1 MSGESLRALGLPSG
15 RDEAWKYAARTLS
28 RRDWWSAPADALSLP
43 EKAAID
49 AAVLPVEAPVL
60 VFAGGH
66 AVPRALG
73 GFGALPA
80 GVSLRPLAEE
90 AVKAP
95 MGDSGEHRVAAIA
108 AATTPG
114 AWELAVAANVD
125 AGSLQLLHLPAP
137 GAGALVLRI
146 RLARGARL
154 QLLESL
160 ADGESAPLTSGA
172 SGNIPANSA
181 AIIPANSAVNAAP
194 ATLIRWLQVQLADGA
209 SLTHAIV
216 QQLPLDAALLEQLDI
231 SVGRD
236 ATYLALP
243 LSLGAQAAHTAAH
256 LSLDGPMACG
266 HWQQFLRVDG
276 NQHTDVQLT
285 VTHAAANTT
294 STQAVRALAGGR
306 SRGAFSGKVVMPP
319 SAHGAD
325 SAQSI
330 RNLLLSATAE
340 LDTRPQLE
348 IHVDDVKASH
358 GSTTGSLDQQALFYL
373 RSRGIGEQE
382 ARRLLMQAFAADVIA
397 RLPWP
402 SLREW
407 LATRVLP

>member
-1 MSGESLRALGLPSG
+1 MSSDTLRALGLPTG

-28 RRDWWSAPADALSLP
+28 RRDWWSAPTDALSLP
-43 EKAAID
+43 DKAAID

-95 MGDSGEHRVAAIA
+95 TGDSGEHRVAAIA

-137 GAGALVLRI
+137 GTGALVLRI

-160 ADGESAPLTSGA
+160 ADGESAALA
-172 SGNIPANSA
+172 ANSIA
-181 AIIPANSAVNAAP
+181 ATETDQKPGTAANTP
-194 ATLIRWLQVQLADGA
+194 PPTLTRWLQVQLADGA
-209 SLTHAIV
+209 NLTHAIV
-216 QQLPLDAALLEQLDI
+216 QQLPLDAALLEQLDV

-236 ATYLALP
+236 ASYLALP
-243 LSLGAQAAHTAAH
+243 MSLGTQAAHTAAH
-256 LSLDGPMACG
+256 VTLEGAGASG

-407 LATRVLP
+407 LAIRVLP

>member
-1 MSGESLRALGLPSG
+1 MSSDTLRALGLPTG

-28 RRDWWSAPADALSLP
+28 RRDWWSAPSDALSLP
-43 EKAAID
+43 DKAAID

-95 MGDSGEHRVAAIA
+95 TGESGEHRIAAIA

-137 GAGALVLRI
+137 GTGALVLRI

-160 ADGESAPLTSGA
+160 ADGESAALATAGKVATEASTTPGTAANTPPPTLT
-172 SGNIPANSA
+172 
-181 AIIPANSAVNAAP
+181 
-194 ATLIRWLQVQLADGA
+194 RWLQVQLADGA
-209 SLTHAIV
+209 NLTHAIV
-216 QQLPLDAALLEQLDI
+216 QQLPLDAALLEQLDV

-236 ATYLALP
+236 ATYLGLP
-243 LSLGAQAAHTAAH
+243 MSLGTQAAHTAAH
-256 LSLDGPMACG
+256 VALDGAGGSG

-330 RNLLLSATAE
+330 RNLLLSTTAE

-358 GSTTGSLDQQALFYL
+358 GSTTGSLDEQALFYL

>member
-1 MSGESLRALGLPSG
+1 MSSDTLRALGLPTG

-28 RRDWWSAPADALSLP
+28 RRDWWSAPTDALSLP
-43 EKAAID
+43 DKAAID

-90 AVKAP
+90 AIKAP
-95 MGDSGEHRVAAIA
+95 TGDSGEHRVAAIA

-137 GAGALVLRI
+137 GTGALVLRI

-160 ADGESAPLTSGA
+160 ADGESAALA
-172 SGNIPANSA
+172 ANSIA
-181 AIIPANSAVNAAP
+181 ATETDQKPGTAANTP
-194 ATLIRWLQVQLADGA
+194 PPTLTRWLQVQLADGA
-209 SLTHAIV
+209 NLTHAIV
-216 QQLPLDAALLEQLDI
+216 QQLPLDAALLEQLDV

-236 ATYLALP
+236 ASYLALP
-243 LSLGAQAAHTAAH
+243 MSLGTQAAHTAAH
-256 LSLDGPMACG
+256 VALEGAGASG

-285 VTHAAANTT
+285 VTHTAANTV

-407 LATRVLP
+407 LAIRVLP

>member
-1 MSGESLRALGLPSG
+1 MSSDTLRALGLPTG

-28 RRDWWSAPADALSLP
+28 RRDWWSAPTDALSLP
-43 EKAAID
+43 DKAAID

-90 AVKAP
+90 AIKAP
-95 MGDSGEHRVAAIA
+95 TGDSGEHRVAAIA

-137 GAGALVLRI
+137 GTGALVLRI

-160 ADGESAPLTSGA
+160 ADGESAALA
-172 SGNIPANSA
+172 ANSIA
-181 AIIPANSAVNAAP
+181 ATETDQKPGTAANTP
-194 ATLIRWLQVQLADGA
+194 PPTLTRWLQVQLADGA
-209 SLTHAIV
+209 NLTHAIV
-216 QQLPLDAALLEQLDI
+216 QQLPLDAALLEQLDV

-243 LSLGAQAAHTAAH
+243 MSLGTQAAHTAAH
-256 LSLDGPMACG
+256 VALEGAGASG

-285 VTHAAANTT
+285 VTHTAANTV

-407 LATRVLP
+407 LAIRVLP

>member
-1 MSGESLRALGLPSG
+1 MSSDTLRALGLPTG

-28 RRDWWSAPADALSLP
+28 RRDWWSAPSDALSLP
-43 EKAAID
+43 DKAAID

-80 GVSLRPLAEE
+80 GVSLRPLAED

-95 MGDSGEHRVAAIA
+95 TGDSGEHRVAAIA

-137 GAGALVLRI
+137 GTGALVLRI

-160 ADGESAPLTSGA
+160 ADGESAALGTNGKVATEADTTLGAAANTPPPTLT
-172 SGNIPANSA
+172 
-181 AIIPANSAVNAAP
+181 
-194 ATLIRWLQVQLADGA
+194 RWLQVQLADGA
-209 SLTHAIV
+209 NLTHAIV
-216 QQLPLDAALLEQLDI
+216 QQLPLDAALLEQLDV

-236 ATYLALP
+236 ATYLGLP
-243 LSLGAQAAHTAAH
+243 MSLGTQAAHTAAH
-256 LSLDGPMACG
+256 VALEGAGASG

-319 SAHGAD
+319 SGHGAD

-358 GSTTGSLDQQALFYL
+358 GSTTGSLDEQALFYL

-402 SLREW
+402 NLREW
-407 LATRVLP
+407 LAARVLP

>member
-1 MSGESLRALGLPSG
+1 MSIDNLRALGLPSG

-28 RRDWWSAPADALSLP
+28 RRDWWSAPSDALSLP
-43 EKAAID
+43 DKAAID

-80 GVSLRPLAEE
+80 GVSLRPLSED

-95 MGDSGEHRVAAIA
+95 TGDSGEQRIAAIAAIA

-137 GAGALVLRI
+137 GTGALVLRI

-160 ADGESAPLTSGA
+160 ADGESALAGATSAAGSA
-172 SGNIPANSA
+172 TGSAANS
-181 AIIPANSAVNAAP
+181 PAP
-194 ATLIRWLQVQLADGA
+194 TLTRWLQVQLVDGA

-216 QQLPLDAALLEQLDI
+216 QQLPLDAALLEQLDV

-236 ATYLALP
+236 ATYLGLP
-243 LSLGAQAAHTAAH
+243 VSLGAQAAHTAAH
-256 LSLDGPMACG
+256 LSLEGPGAFG

-358 GSTTGSLDQQALFYL
+358 GSTTGSLDEQALFYL

>member
-1 MSGESLRALGLPSG
+1 MSSDTLRALGLPTG

-28 RRDWWSAPADALSLP
+28 RRDWWSAPTDALSLP
-43 EKAAID
+43 NKAAID

-95 MGDSGEHRVAAIA
+95 TGDSGEHRVAAIA

-137 GAGALVLRI
+137 GTGALVLRI

-160 ADGESAPLTSGA
+160 ADGESAALA
-172 SGNIPANSA
+172 ANSIA
-181 AIIPANSAVNAAP
+181 ATETDQKPGTAANTP
-194 ATLIRWLQVQLADGA
+194 PPTLTRWLQVQLADGA
-209 SLTHAIV
+209 NLTHAIV
-216 QQLPLDAALLEQLDI
+216 QQLPLDAALLEQLDV

-236 ATYLALP
+236 ASYLALP
-243 LSLGAQAAHTAAH
+243 MSLGTQAAHTAAH
-256 LSLDGPMACG
+256 VALEGAGASG

-285 VTHAAANTT
+285 VTHTAANTV

-407 LATRVLP
+407 LAIRVLP

>member
-1 MSGESLRALGLPSG
+1 MSTDRLRALGLPSG
-15 RDEAWKYAARTLS
+15 RDEEWKYAARALS
-28 RRDWWSAPADALSLP
+28 RRDWWSRPADALSFP
-43 EKAAID
+43 QTAAID
-49 AAVLPVEAPVL
+49 AARLPMEGPVL

-80 GVSLRPLAEE
+80 GVSLRPLPEDALVVPDD
-90 AVKAP
+90 AV
-95 MGDSGEHRVAAIA
+95 GSTRVAAIA
-108 AATTPG
+108 ASTTPG
-114 AWELAVAANVD
+114 AWELSVAANVD

-160 ADGESAPLTSGA
+160 ADGAASATATETATSAGSEA
-172 SGNIPANSA
+172 GTA
-181 AIIPANSAVNAAP
+181 ATAAP
-194 ATLIRWLQVQLADGA
+194 PTLTRWLQVQLAEEA
-209 SLTHAIV
+209 NLTHATV
-216 QQLPLDAALLEQLDI
+216 QQLPVNAALLEQVDV
-231 SVGRD
+231 SVGRN
-236 ATYLALP
+236 ATYSGLP
-243 LSLGAQAAHTAAH
+243 VTLGAQAAHTAAH
-256 LSLDGPMACG
+256 LSLDGAGANG

-276 NQHTDVQLT
+276 SQHTDVQLT
-285 VTHAAANTT
+285 VTHAAAQTT

-306 SRGAFSGKVVMPP
+306 ARGAFSGKVVMPP
-319 SAHGAD
+319 VAHGAD

-330 RNLLLSATAE
+330 RNLLLSAAAE

-358 GSTTGSLDQQALFYL
+358 GSTTGSLDEQSLFYL

-382 ARRLLMQAFAADVIA
+382 ARRLLTQAFAADVIA

-402 SLREW
+402 ALREW
-407 LATRVLP
+407 LSARVLP

>member
-1 MSGESLRALGLPSG
+1 MSSDTLRALGLPTG

-28 RRDWWSAPADALSLP
+28 RRDWWSAPTDALSLP
-43 EKAAID
+43 GKAAID

-95 MGDSGEHRVAAIA
+95 TGDSGEHRVAAIA

-137 GAGALVLRI
+137 GTGALVLRI

-160 ADGESAPLTSGA
+160 ADGESAALA
-172 SGNIPANSA
+172 ANSIA
-181 AIIPANSAVNAAP
+181 ATETDQKPGTAANTP
-194 ATLIRWLQVQLADGA
+194 PPTLTRWLQVQLADGA
-209 SLTHAIV
+209 NLTHAIV
-216 QQLPLDAALLEQLDI
+216 QQLPLDAALLEQLDV

-236 ATYLALP
+236 ASYLALP
-243 LSLGAQAAHTAAH
+243 MSLGTQAAHTAAH
-256 LSLDGPMACG
+256 VTLEGAGASG

-407 LATRVLP
+407 LAIRVLP

>member
-1 MSGESLRALGLPSG
+1 MSIDNLRALGLPSG

-28 RRDWWSAPADALSLP
+28 RRDWWSAPSDALSLP
-43 EKAAID
+43 DKAAID

-80 GVSLRPLAEE
+80 GVSLRPLSED

-95 MGDSGEHRVAAIA
+95 TGDSGEQRIAAIA

-137 GAGALVLRI
+137 GTGALVLRI

-160 ADGESAPLTSGA
+160 ADGESALAGATSAAGSA
-172 SGNIPANSA
+172 TGSAANS
-181 AIIPANSAVNAAP
+181 PAP
-194 ATLIRWLQVQLADGA
+194 TLTRWLQVQLADGA

-216 QQLPLDAALLEQLDI
+216 QQLPLDAALLEQLDV

-236 ATYLALP
+236 ATYLGLP
-243 LSLGAQAAHTAAH
+243 VSLGAQAAHTAAH
-256 LSLDGPMACG
+256 LSLEGPGAFG

-285 VTHAAANTT
+285 VTHAGANTT

-358 GSTTGSLDQQALFYL
+358 GSTTGSLDEQALFYL

>member
-1 MSGESLRALGLPSG
+1 MSSDTLRALGLPTG

-28 RRDWWSAPADALSLP
+28 RRDWWSAPSDALSLP
-43 EKAAID
+43 DKAAID

-80 GVSLRPLAEE
+80 GVSLRPLAED

-95 MGDSGEHRVAAIA
+95 TGDSGEHRVAAIA

-137 GAGALVLRI
+137 GTGALVLRI

-160 ADGESAPLTSGA
+160 ADGESAALA
-172 SGNIPANSA
+172 ANSIA
-181 AIIPANSAVNAAP
+181 ATETDQKPGTAANTP
-194 ATLIRWLQVQLADGA
+194 PPTLTRWLQVQLADGA
-209 SLTHAIV
+209 NLTHAIV
-216 QQLPLDAALLEQLDI
+216 QQLPLDAALLEQLDV

-236 ATYLALP
+236 ATYLGLP
-243 LSLGAQAAHTAAH
+243 MSLGTQAAHTAAH
-256 LSLDGPMACG
+256 VALEGAGASG

-319 SAHGAD
+319 SGHGAD

-358 GSTTGSLDQQALFYL
+358 GSTTGSLDEQALFYL

-402 SLREW
+402 NLREW
-407 LATRVLP
+407 LAARVLP

>member
-1 MSGESLRALGLPSG
+1 MSSDTLRALGLPTG

-28 RRDWWSAPADALSLP
+28 RRDWWSAPTDALSLP
-43 EKAAID
+43 DKAAID

-95 MGDSGEHRVAAIA
+95 TGDSGEHRVAAIA

-137 GAGALVLRI
+137 GTGALVLRI

-160 ADGESAPLTSGA
+160 ADGESAALA
-172 SGNIPANSA
+172 ANSIA
-181 AIIPANSAVNAAP
+181 ATETDQKPGTAANTP
-194 ATLIRWLQVQLADGA
+194 PPTLTRWLQVQLADGA
-209 SLTHAIV
+209 NLTHAIV
-216 QQLPLDAALLEQLDI
+216 QQLPLDAALLEQLDV

-243 LSLGAQAAHTAAH
+243 MSLGTQAAHTAAH
-256 LSLDGPMACG
+256 VTLEGAGASG

-407 LATRVLP
+407 LAIRVLP

>member
-1 MSGESLRALGLPSG
+1 MSTESLRTLGLPSG
-15 RDEAWKYAARTLS
+15 RDEEWKYAARTLA
-28 RRDWWSAPADALSLP
+28 RRDWWTAPSDTLSFP

-49 AAVLPVEAPVL
+49 AAVLPIEAPVL

-66 AVPRALG
+66 AVPRELG
-73 GFGALPA
+73 GFGSLPT
-80 GVSLRPLAEE
+80 GVSLRPLPEDAI
-90 AVKAP
+90 KAP
-95 MGDSGEHRVAAIA
+95 TGSHGRDRVAAIA
-108 AATTPG
+108 ASTTPG

-137 GAGALVLRI
+137 AAGALVLRI
-146 RLARGARL
+146 RLARGAQL

-160 ADGESAPLTSGA
+160 ADGAVGA
-172 SGNIPANSA
+172 SADTAAAGAAANS
-181 AIIPANSAVNAAP
+181 PAP
-194 ATLIRWLQVQLADGA
+194 TLTRWLQVQLADGA
-209 SLTHAIV
+209 NLTHTMV
-216 QQLPLDAALLEQLDI
+216 QQLPVDAALLEQIDI

-236 ATYLALP
+236 ATYWGLP
-243 LSLGAQAAHTAAH
+243 VALGAQAAHTAAQ
-256 LSLDGPMACG
+256 LMLDGAGANG

-276 NQHTDVQLT
+276 SQHTDVQLT

-306 SRGAFSGKVVMPP
+306 ARGAFSGKVVMPP
-319 SAHGAD
+319 AAHGAD

-348 IHVDDVKASH
+348 IHVDEVKASH
-358 GSTTGSLDQQALFYL
+358 GSTTGSLDEQAIFYL

-402 SLREW
+402 ALREW
-407 LATRVLP
+407 LTARVLP

>member
-1 MSGESLRALGLPSG
+1 MSSDTLRALGLPTG

-28 RRDWWSAPADALSLP
+28 RRDWWSAPTDALSLP
-43 EKAAID
+43 DKAAID

-95 MGDSGEHRVAAIA
+95 TGDSGEHRVAAIA

-137 GAGALVLRI
+137 GTGALVLRI

-160 ADGESAPLTSGA
+160 ADGESAALA
-172 SGNIPANSA
+172 ANSIA
-181 AIIPANSAVNAAP
+181 ATETDQKPGTAANTP
-194 ATLIRWLQVQLADGA
+194 PPTLTRWLQVQLADGA
-209 SLTHAIV
+209 NLTHAIV
-216 QQLPLDAALLEQLDI
+216 QQLPLDAALLEQLDV

-236 ATYLALP
+236 ASYLALP
-243 LSLGAQAAHTAAH
+243 MSLGTQAAHTAAH
-256 LSLDGPMACG
+256 VALEGAGASG

-407 LATRVLP
+407 LAIRVLP

>member
-1 MSGESLRALGLPSG
+1 MSIDNLRALGLPSG

-28 RRDWWSAPADALSLP
+28 RRDWWSAPSDALSLP
-43 EKAAID
+43 DKAAID

-80 GVSLRPLAEE
+80 GVSLRPLSED

-95 MGDSGEHRVAAIA
+95 TGDSGEQRIAAIA

-137 GAGALVLRI
+137 GTGALVLRI

-160 ADGESAPLTSGA
+160 ADGESALAGATSAAGSA
-172 SGNIPANSA
+172 TGSAANS
-181 AIIPANSAVNAAP
+181 PAP
-194 ATLIRWLQVQLADGA
+194 TLTRWLQVQLADGA

-216 QQLPLDAALLEQLDI
+216 QQLPLDAALLEQLDV

-236 ATYLALP
+236 ATYLGLP
-243 LSLGAQAAHTAAH
+243 VSLGAQAAHTAAH
-256 LSLDGPMACG
+256 LSLEGPGAFG

-407 LATRVLP
+407 LAIRVLP

>member
-1 MSGESLRALGLPSG
+1 MSSDTLRALGLPTG

-28 RRDWWSAPADALSLP
+28 RRDWWSAPTDALSLP
-43 EKAAID
+43 DKAAID

-90 AVKAP
+90 AIKAP
-95 MGDSGEHRVAAIA
+95 TGDSGEHRVAAIA

-137 GAGALVLRI
+137 GTGALVLRI

-160 ADGESAPLTSGA
+160 ADGESAALA
-172 SGNIPANSA
+172 ANSIA
-181 AIIPANSAVNAAP
+181 ATETDQKPGTAANTP
-194 ATLIRWLQVQLADGA
+194 PPTLTRWLQVQLADGA
-209 SLTHAIV
+209 NLTHAIV
-216 QQLPLDAALLEQLDI
+216 QQLPLDAALLEQLDV

-236 ATYLALP
+236 ASYLALP
-243 LSLGAQAAHTAAH
+243 MSLGTQAAHTAAH
-256 LSLDGPMACG
+256 VALEGAGASG

-285 VTHAAANTT
+285 VTHTAANTV

-348 IHVDDVKASH
+348 IHVYDVKASH
-358 GSTTGSLDQQALFYL
+358 GSTTGSLDQQSLFYL

-407 LATRVLP
+407 LAIRVLP

>member
-1 MSGESLRALGLPSG
+1 MSTESLRTLGLPSG
-15 RDEAWKYAARTLS
+15 RDEEWKYASRTLS
-28 RRDWWSAPADALSLP
+28 RRDWWTAPSDTLSFP
-43 EKAAID
+43 ETAAID
-49 AAVLPVEAPVL
+49 AAVLPIAAPVL

-73 GFGALPA
+73 GFGSLPT
-80 GVSLRPLAEE
+80 GVSLRPLPEDAIT
-90 AVKAP
+90 AP
-95 MGDSGEHRVAAIA
+95 SGGHGGNRVAAIA
-108 AATTPG
+108 AGTTPG

-125 AGSLQLLHLPAP
+125 GGSLQLLHLPAP
-137 GAGALVLRI
+137 AAGALVLRI
-146 RLARGARL
+146 RLARGAQL

-160 ADGESAPLTSGA
+160 ADGAMGA
-172 SGNIPANSA
+172 SADTAAAGAAANS
-181 AIIPANSAVNAAP
+181 PAPNL
-194 ATLIRWLQVQLADGA
+194 TRWLQVQLADGA
-209 SLTHAIV
+209 NLTHAIV
-216 QQLPLDAALLEQLDI
+216 QQLPVDAALLEQIDI

-236 ATYLALP
+236 ATYLGLP
-243 LSLGAQAAHTAAH
+243 VTLGAQAAHTAAH
-256 LSLDGPMACG
+256 LTLDGAGANG

-276 NQHTDVQLT
+276 SQHTDVQLT

-306 SRGAFSGKVVMPP
+306 ARGAFSGKVVMPP
-319 SAHGAD
+319 AAHGAD

-358 GSTTGSLDQQALFYL
+358 GSTTGSLDEQALFYL
-373 RSRGIGEQE
+373 RSRGLGEQE

-402 SLREW
+402 ALREW
-407 LATRVLP
+407 LAARVLP

>member
-1 MSGESLRALGLPSG
+1 MSSDTLRALGLPTG

-28 RRDWWSAPADALSLP
+28 RRDWWSAPTDALSLP
-43 EKAAID
+43 DKAAID

-95 MGDSGEHRVAAIA
+95 TGDSGEHRVAAIA

-137 GAGALVLRI
+137 GTGALVLRI

-160 ADGESAPLTSGA
+160 ADGESAALA
-172 SGNIPANSA
+172 ANSIA
-181 AIIPANSAVNAAP
+181 ATETDQKPGTAANTP
-194 ATLIRWLQVQLADGA
+194 PPTLTRWLQVQLADGA
-209 SLTHAIV
+209 NLAHAIV
-216 QQLPLDAALLEQLDI
+216 QQLPLDAALLEQLDV

-236 ATYLALP
+236 ASYLALP
-243 LSLGAQAAHTAAH
+243 MSLGTQAAHTAAH
-256 LSLDGPMACG
+256 VALEGAGASG

-285 VTHAAANTT
+285 VTHTAANTV

-407 LATRVLP
+407 LAIRVLP

>member
-1 MSGESLRALGLPSG
+1 MSSDTLRALGLPTG

-28 RRDWWSAPADALSLP
+28 RRDWWSAPTDALSLP
-43 EKAAID
+43 NKAAID

-80 GVSLRPLAEE
+80 GVSLRPLAED

-95 MGDSGEHRVAAIA
+95 TGDSGEHRVAAIA

-137 GAGALVLRI
+137 GTGALVLRI

-160 ADGESAPLTSGA
+160 ADGESAALA
-172 SGNIPANSA
+172 ANSIA
-181 AIIPANSAVNAAP
+181 ATETDQKPGTAANTP
-194 ATLIRWLQVQLADGA
+194 PPTLTRWLQVQLADGA
-209 SLTHAIV
+209 NLTHAIV
-216 QQLPLDAALLEQLDI
+216 QQLPLDAALLEQLDV

-236 ATYLALP
+236 ATYLGLP
-243 LSLGAQAAHTAAH
+243 MSLGTQAAHTAAH
-256 LSLDGPMACG
+256 VTLEGAGASG
-266 HWQQFLRVDG
+266 HWQQFLRIDG

-407 LATRVLP
+407 LAIRVLP

>member
-1 MSGESLRALGLPSG
+1 MSSDTLRALGLPTG

-28 RRDWWSAPADALSLP
+28 RRDWWSAPSDALSLP
-43 EKAAID
+43 DKAAID

-80 GVSLRPLAEE
+80 GVSLRPLAED

-95 MGDSGEHRVAAIA
+95 TGDSGEHRVAAIA

-137 GAGALVLRI
+137 GTGALVLRI

-160 ADGESAPLTSGA
+160 ADGESAALGTNGKVATEADTTLGAAANTPPPTLT
-172 SGNIPANSA
+172 
-181 AIIPANSAVNAAP
+181 
-194 ATLIRWLQVQLADGA
+194 RWLQVQLADGA
-209 SLTHAIV
+209 NLTHAIV
-216 QQLPLDAALLEQLDI
+216 QQLPLDAALLEQLDV

-236 ATYLALP
+236 ATYLGLP
-243 LSLGAQAAHTAAH
+243 MSLGTQAAHTAAH
-256 LSLDGPMACG
+256 VALEGAGASG

-319 SAHGAD
+319 SGHGAD

-358 GSTTGSLDQQALFYL
+358 GSTTGSLDEQALFYL

>member
-1 MSGESLRALGLPSG
+1 MSIDNLRALGLPSG

-28 RRDWWSAPADALSLP
+28 RRDWWSAPSDALSLP
-43 EKAAID
+43 DKAAID

-80 GVSLRPLAEE
+80 GVSLRPLSED

-95 MGDSGEHRVAAIA
+95 TGDSGEQRIAAIA

-137 GAGALVLRI
+137 GTGALVLRI

-160 ADGESAPLTSGA
+160 ADGESALAGATSAAGSA
-172 SGNIPANSA
+172 TGSAANS
-181 AIIPANSAVNAAP
+181 PAP
-194 ATLIRWLQVQLADGA
+194 TLTRWLQVQLADGA

-216 QQLPLDAALLEQLDI
+216 QQLPLDAALLEQLDV

-236 ATYLALP
+236 ATYLGLP
-243 LSLGAQAAHTAAH
+243 VSLGAQAAHTAAH
-256 LSLDGPMACG
+256 LSLEGPGAFG

-358 GSTTGSLDQQALFYL
+358 GSTTGSLDEQALFYL

-407 LATRVLP
+407 LAMRVLP

>member
-1 MSGESLRALGLPSG
+1 MSSDTLRALGLPTG

-28 RRDWWSAPADALSLP
+28 RRDWWSAPTDALSLP
-43 EKAAID
+43 DKAAID

-95 MGDSGEHRVAAIA
+95 TGDSGEHRVAAIA

-137 GAGALVLRI
+137 GTGALVLRI

-160 ADGESAPLTSGA
+160 ADGESAALV
-172 SGNIPANSA
+172 ANSIA
-181 AIIPANSAVNAAP
+181 ATETDQKPGTAANTP
-194 ATLIRWLQVQLADGA
+194 PPTLTRWLQVQLADGA
-209 SLTHAIV
+209 NLTHAIV
-216 QQLPLDAALLEQLDI
+216 QQLPLDAALLEQLDV

-243 LSLGAQAAHTAAH
+243 MSLGTQAAHTAAH
-256 LSLDGPMACG
+256 VTLEGAGASG
-266 HWQQFLRVDG
+266 HWQQFLRIDG

-407 LATRVLP
+407 LAIRVLP

>member
-1 MSGESLRALGLPSG
+1 MSVDNLRALGLPSG
-15 RDEAWKYAARTLS
+15 RDEEWKYAARTLA
-28 RRDWWSAPADALSLP
+28 RRDWWSAPSDALSFP

-73 GFGALPA
+73 GFGTLPA
-80 GVSLRPLAEE
+80 GVSLRPLPEE
-90 AVKAP
+90 AMPAP
-95 MGDSGEHRVAAIA
+95 AGNQGGDRVAAIA
-108 AATTPG
+108 ASTTPG
-114 AWELAVAANVD
+114 AWELMVAANVD

-137 GAGALVLRI
+137 AAGALVLRI

-160 ADGESAPLTSGA
+160 ADGAAGA
-172 SGNIPANSA
+172 SAAAAEAGTAANS
-181 AIIPANSAVNAAP
+181 PAP
-194 ATLIRWLQVQLADGA
+194 TLTRWLQLQLAEGA
-209 SLTHAIV
+209 NLTHAVV
-216 QQLPLDAALLEQLDI
+216 QQLPVDAALLEQIDI

-236 ATYLALP
+236 ATYLGLP
-243 LSLGAQAAHTAAH
+243 VALGAQAAHTAAH
-256 LSLDGPMACG
+256 VSLDGSGANG

-276 NQHTDVQLT
+276 SQHTDVQLT

-294 STQAVRALAGGR
+294 STQAVRALAAGR
-306 SRGAFSGKVVMPP
+306 ARGAFSGKVVMPP
-319 SAHGAD
+319 VAHGAD

-330 RNLLLSATAE
+330 RNLLLSTTAE

-358 GSTTGSLDQQALFYL
+358 GSTTGSLDEQALFYL

-382 ARRLLMQAFAADVIA
+382 ARRLLTQAFAADVIA

-402 SLREW
+402 ALREW
-407 LATRVLP
+407 LAARVLP

>member
-1 MSGESLRALGLPSG
+1 MSSDTLRALGLPTG

-28 RRDWWSAPADALSLP
+28 RRDWWSAPTDALSLP
-43 EKAAID
+43 DKAAID

-95 MGDSGEHRVAAIA
+95 TGDSGEHRVAAIA

-137 GAGALVLRI
+137 GTGALVLRI

-160 ADGESAPLTSGA
+160 ADGESAALA
-172 SGNIPANSA
+172 ANSIA
-181 AIIPANSAVNAAP
+181 ATETDQKPGTAANTP
-194 ATLIRWLQVQLADGA
+194 PPTLTRWLQVQLADGA
-209 SLTHAIV
+209 NLTHAIV
-216 QQLPLDAALLEQLDI
+216 QQLPLDAALLEQLDV

-243 LSLGAQAAHTAAH
+243 MSLGTQAAHTAAH
-256 LSLDGPMACG
+256 VALEGAGASG

-285 VTHAAANTT
+285 VTHTAANTV

-407 LATRVLP
+407 LAIRVLP

>member
-1 MSGESLRALGLPSG
+1 MSSDTLRAHGLPTG

-28 RRDWWSAPADALSLP
+28 RRDWWSAPTDALSLP
-43 EKAAID
+43 NKAAID

-95 MGDSGEHRVAAIA
+95 TGDSGEHRVAAIA

-137 GAGALVLRI
+137 GTGALVLRI

-160 ADGESAPLTSGA
+160 ADGESAALA
-172 SGNIPANSA
+172 ANSIA
-181 AIIPANSAVNAAP
+181 ATETDQKPGTAANTP
-194 ATLIRWLQVQLADGA
+194 PPTLTRWLQVQLADGA
-209 SLTHAIV
+209 NLTHAIV
-216 QQLPLDAALLEQLDI
+216 QQLPLDAALLEQLDV

-236 ATYLALP
+236 ASYLALP
-243 LSLGAQAAHTAAH
+243 MSLGTQAAHTAAH
-256 LSLDGPMACG
+256 VTLEGAGASG

-407 LATRVLP
+407 LAIRVLP

>member
-1 MSGESLRALGLPSG
+1 MSSDTLRALGLPTG

-28 RRDWWSAPADALSLP
+28 RRDWWSAPTDALSLP
-43 EKAAID
+43 DKAAID

-90 AVKAP
+90 AVKGP
-95 MGDSGEHRVAAIA
+95 TGDSGEHRVAAIA

-137 GAGALVLRI
+137 GTGALVLRI

-160 ADGESAPLTSGA
+160 ADGESAALA
-172 SGNIPANSA
+172 ANSIA
-181 AIIPANSAVNAAP
+181 ATETDQKPGTAANTP
-194 ATLIRWLQVQLADGA
+194 PPTLTRWLQVQLADGA
-209 SLTHAIV
+209 NLTHAIV
-216 QQLPLDAALLEQLDI
+216 QQLPLDAALLEQLDV

-243 LSLGAQAAHTAAH
+243 MSLGTQAAHTAAH
-256 LSLDGPMACG
+256 VALEGAGASG

-285 VTHAAANTT
+285 VTHTAANTV

-348 IHVDDVKASH
+348 IHVYDVKASH

-407 LATRVLP
+407 LAIRVLP

>member
-1 MSGESLRALGLPSG
+1 MSSDTLRALGLPTG

-28 RRDWWSAPADALSLP
+28 RRDWWSAPTDALSLP
-43 EKAAID
+43 NKAAID

-95 MGDSGEHRVAAIA
+95 TGDSGEHRVAAIA

-137 GAGALVLRI
+137 GTGALVLRI

-160 ADGESAPLTSGA
+160 ADGESALAGATSAAGSA
-172 SGNIPANSA
+172 TGSAANS
-181 AIIPANSAVNAAP
+181 PAP
-194 ATLIRWLQVQLADGA
+194 TLTRWLQVQLADGA

-216 QQLPLDAALLEQLDI
+216 QQLPLDAALLEQLDV

-236 ATYLALP
+236 ATYLGLP
-243 LSLGAQAAHTAAH
+243 VSLGAQAAHTAAH
-256 LSLDGPMACG
+256 LSLEGPGAFG

-358 GSTTGSLDQQALFYL
+358 GSTTGSLDEQALFYL

>member
-1 MSGESLRALGLPSG
+1 MSSDTLRALGLPTG

-28 RRDWWSAPADALSLP
+28 RRDWWSAPTDALSLP
-43 EKAAID
+43 DKAAID

-90 AVKAP
+90 AIKAP
-95 MGDSGEHRVAAIA
+95 TGDSGEHRVAAIA

-137 GAGALVLRI
+137 GTGALVLRI

-160 ADGESAPLTSGA
+160 ADGESAALA
-172 SGNIPANSA
+172 ANSIA
-181 AIIPANSAVNAAP
+181 ATETDQKPGTAANTP
-194 ATLIRWLQVQLADGA
+194 PPTLTRWLQVQLADGA
-209 SLTHAIV
+209 NLTHAIV
-216 QQLPLDAALLEQLDI
+216 QQLPLDAALLEQLDV

-236 ATYLALP
+236 ASYLALP
-243 LSLGAQAAHTAAH
+243 MSLGTQAAHTAAH
-256 LSLDGPMACG
+256 VALEGAGASG

-285 VTHAAANTT
+285 VTHTAANTV

-348 IHVDDVKASH
+348 IHVYDVKASH

-407 LATRVLP
+407 LAIRVLP

>member
-1 MSGESLRALGLPSG
+1 MSSDTLRALGLPTG

-28 RRDWWSAPADALSLP
+28 RRDWWSAPSDALSLP
-43 EKAAID
+43 DKAAID

-80 GVSLRPLAEE
+80 GVSLRPLAED

-95 MGDSGEHRVAAIA
+95 TGDSGEHRVAAIA

-137 GAGALVLRI
+137 GTGALVLRI

-160 ADGESAPLTSGA
+160 ADGESAALGTNGKVATEADTTLGAAANTPPPTLT
-172 SGNIPANSA
+172 
-181 AIIPANSAVNAAP
+181 
-194 ATLIRWLQVQLADGA
+194 RWLQVQLADGA
-209 SLTHAIV
+209 NLTHAIV
-216 QQLPLDAALLEQLDI
+216 QQLPLDAALLEQLDV

-236 ATYLALP
+236 ATYLGLP
-243 LSLGAQAAHTAAH
+243 MSLGTQAAHTAAH
-256 LSLDGPMACG
+256 VALEGAGASG

-319 SAHGAD
+319 SGHGAD

-358 GSTTGSLDQQALFYL
+358 GSTTGSLDEQALFYL

-382 ARRLLMQAFAADVIA
+382 ARRMLMQAFAADVIA

>member
-28 RRDWWSAPADALSLP
+28 RRDWWSAPSDALSLP
-43 EKAAID
+43 EKAAI
-49 AAVLPVEAPVL
+49 AAAMLPVEAPVL

-80 GVSLRPLAEE
+80 GVSLRPMPEE
-90 AVKAP
+90 TVKAP

-125 AGSLQLLHLPAP
+125 AGSLQLLHLPAQ

-146 RLARGARL
+146 NLARGARL

-172 SGNIPANSA
+172 STNIPTHSA
-181 AIIPANSAVNAAP
+181 ANTAP
-194 ATLIRWLQVQLADGA
+194 AMLTRWVQVSLADGA

-216 QQLPLDAALLEQLDI
+216 QQLPLDAALLEQLDV

-243 LSLGAQAAHTAAH
+243 VSLGTQAAHTAAH
-256 LSLDGPMACG
+256 LSLDGSGAFG

-285 VTHAAANTT
+285 MTHAAANTT

-306 SRGAFSGKVVMPP
+306 SRGAFSGKVVMLS

-348 IHVDDVKASH
+348 INVDDVKASH
-358 GSTTGSLDQQALFYL
+358 GSTTGSLDLQALFYL

>member
-1 MSGESLRALGLPSG
+1 MSSDTLRALGLPTG

-28 RRDWWSAPADALSLP
+28 RRDWWSAPSDALSLP
-43 EKAAID
+43 DKAAID

-80 GVSLRPLAEE
+80 GVSLRPLAED

-95 MGDSGEHRVAAIA
+95 TGDSGEHRVAAIA

-137 GAGALVLRI
+137 GTGALVLRI

-160 ADGESAPLTSGA
+160 ADGESAALGTNGKVATEADTTLGAAANTPPPTLT
-172 SGNIPANSA
+172 
-181 AIIPANSAVNAAP
+181 
-194 ATLIRWLQVQLADGA
+194 RWLQVQLADGA
-209 SLTHAIV
+209 NLTHAIV
-216 QQLPLDAALLEQLDI
+216 QQLPVDAALLEQLDV

-236 ATYLALP
+236 ATYLGLP
-243 LSLGAQAAHTAAH
+243 VSLGAQAAHTAAH
-256 LSLDGPMACG
+256 LSLEGPGAFG

-358 GSTTGSLDQQALFYL
+358 GSTTGSLDEQALFYL

-407 LATRVLP
+407 LAARVLP

>member
-1 MSGESLRALGLPSG
+1 MSIDNLRALGLPSG

-28 RRDWWSAPADALSLP
+28 RRDWWSAPSDALSLP
-43 EKAAID
+43 DKAAID

-80 GVSLRPLAEE
+80 GVSLRPLSED

-95 MGDSGEHRVAAIA
+95 TGDSGEQRIAAIAAIA

-137 GAGALVLRI
+137 GTGALVLRI

-160 ADGESAPLTSGA
+160 ADGESALAGATSAAGSA
-172 SGNIPANSA
+172 TGSAANS
-181 AIIPANSAVNAAP
+181 PAP
-194 ATLIRWLQVQLADGA
+194 TLTRWLQVQLADGA

-216 QQLPLDAALLEQLDI
+216 QQLPLDAALLEQLDV

-236 ATYLALP
+236 ATYLGLP
-243 LSLGAQAAHTAAH
+243 VSLGAQAAHTAAH
-256 LSLDGPMACG
+256 LSLEGPGAFG

-358 GSTTGSLDQQALFYL
+358 GSTTGSLDEQALFYL

>member
-1 MSGESLRALGLPSG
+1 MSSDTLRALGLPTG

-28 RRDWWSAPADALSLP
+28 RRDWWSAPTDALSLP
-43 EKAAID
+43 DKAAID

-95 MGDSGEHRVAAIA
+95 TGDSGEHRVAAIA

-137 GAGALVLRI
+137 GTGALVLRI

-160 ADGESAPLTSGA
+160 ADGESAALV
-172 SGNIPANSA
+172 ANSIA
-181 AIIPANSAVNAAP
+181 ATETDQKPGTAANTP
-194 ATLIRWLQVQLADGA
+194 PPTLTRWLQVQLADGA
-209 SLTHAIV
+209 NLTHAIV
-216 QQLPLDAALLEQLDI
+216 QQLPLDAALLEQLDV

-243 LSLGAQAAHTAAH
+243 MSLGTQAAHTAAH
-256 LSLDGPMACG
+256 VTLEGAGASG

-407 LATRVLP
+407 LAIRVLP

>member
-1 MSGESLRALGLPSG
+1 MSIDNLRALGLPSG

-28 RRDWWSAPADALSLP
+28 RRDWWSAPSDALSLP
-43 EKAAID
+43 DKAAID

-80 GVSLRPLAEE
+80 GVSLRPLSED

-95 MGDSGEHRVAAIA
+95 TGDSGEQRIAAIA

-137 GAGALVLRI
+137 GTGALVLRI

-160 ADGESAPLTSGA
+160 ADGESALAGATSAAGSA
-172 SGNIPANSA
+172 TGSAANS
-181 AIIPANSAVNAAP
+181 PAP
-194 ATLIRWLQVQLADGA
+194 TLTRWLQVQLADGA

-216 QQLPLDAALLEQLDI
+216 QQLPLDAALLEQLDV

-236 ATYLALP
+236 ATYLGLP
-243 LSLGAQAAHTAAH
+243 VSLGAQAAHTAAH
-256 LSLDGPMACG
+256 LSLEGPGAFG

-358 GSTTGSLDQQALFYL
+358 GSTTGSLDEQALFYL

>member
-1 MSGESLRALGLPSG
+1 MSSDTLRALGLPTG

-28 RRDWWSAPADALSLP
+28 RRDWWSAPTDALSLP
-43 EKAAID
+43 DKAAID

-90 AVKAP
+90 AVKGP
-95 MGDSGEHRVAAIA
+95 TGDSGEHRVAAIA

-137 GAGALVLRI
+137 GTGALVLRI

-160 ADGESAPLTSGA
+160 ADGESAALA
-172 SGNIPANSA
+172 ANSIA
-181 AIIPANSAVNAAP
+181 ATETDQKPGTAANTP
-194 ATLIRWLQVQLADGA
+194 PPTLTRWLQVQLADGA
-209 SLTHAIV
+209 NLTHAIV
-216 QQLPLDAALLEQLDI
+216 QQLPLDAALLEQLDV

-236 ATYLALP
+236 ASYLALP
-243 LSLGAQAAHTAAH
+243 MSLGTQAAHTAAH
-256 LSLDGPMACG
+256 VALEGAGASG

-407 LATRVLP
+407 LAIRVLP

>member
-1 MSGESLRALGLPSG
+1 MSSDTLRALGLPTG

-28 RRDWWSAPADALSLP
+28 RRDWWSAPSDALSLP
-43 EKAAID
+43 DKAAID

-95 MGDSGEHRVAAIA
+95 TGDSGEHRIAAIA

-137 GAGALVLRI
+137 GTGALVLRI

-160 ADGESAPLTSGA
+160 ADCESATLATTGKVVTEAGTTRGTAANAPPPTLT
-172 SGNIPANSA
+172 
-181 AIIPANSAVNAAP
+181 
-194 ATLIRWLQVQLADGA
+194 RWLQVQLADGA
-209 SLTHAIV
+209 NLTHAIV
-216 QQLPLDAALLEQLDI
+216 QQLPLDAALLEQLDV

-243 LSLGAQAAHTAAH
+243 MSLGTQAAHTAAH
-256 LSLDGPMACG
+256 VALEGAGASG

-358 GSTTGSLDQQALFYL
+358 GSTTGSLDEQALFYL

>member
-1 MSGESLRALGLPSG
+1 MSSDTLRALGLPTG

-28 RRDWWSAPADALSLP
+28 RRDWWSAPTDALSLP
-43 EKAAID
+43 NKAAID

-90 AVKAP
+90 AIKAP
-95 MGDSGEHRVAAIA
+95 TGDSGEHRVAAIA

-137 GAGALVLRI
+137 GTGALVLRI

-160 ADGESAPLTSGA
+160 ADGESAALA
-172 SGNIPANSA
+172 ANSIA
-181 AIIPANSAVNAAP
+181 ATETDQKPGTAANTP
-194 ATLIRWLQVQLADGA
+194 PPTLTRWLQVQLADGA
-209 SLTHAIV
+209 NLTHAIV
-216 QQLPLDAALLEQLDI
+216 QQLPLDAALLEQLDV

-236 ATYLALP
+236 ASYLALP
-243 LSLGAQAAHTAAH
+243 MSLGTQAAHTAAH
-256 LSLDGPMACG
+256 VALEGAGASG

-285 VTHAAANTT
+285 VTHTAANTV

-407 LATRVLP
+407 LAIRVLP

>member
-1 MSGESLRALGLPSG
+1 
-15 RDEAWKYAARTLS
+15 
-28 RRDWWSAPADALSLP
+28 LSLP
-43 EKAAID
+43 DKAAID

-90 AVKAP
+90 AVKGP
-95 MGDSGEHRVAAIA
+95 TGDSGEHRVAAIA

-137 GAGALVLRI
+137 GTGALVLRI

-160 ADGESAPLTSGA
+160 ADGESAALA
-172 SGNIPANSA
+172 ANSIA
-181 AIIPANSAVNAAP
+181 ATETDQKPGTAANTP
-194 ATLIRWLQVQLADGA
+194 PPTLTRWLQVQLADGA
-209 SLTHAIV
+209 NLTHAIV
-216 QQLPLDAALLEQLDI
+216 QQLPLDAALLEQLDV

-236 ATYLALP
+236 ASYLALP
-243 LSLGAQAAHTAAH
+243 MSLGTQAAHTAAH
-256 LSLDGPMACG
+256 VALEGAGASG

-407 LATRVLP
+407 LAIRVLP